1 MIKDNPHKAIIYWLL
16 TGCILT
22 AVMVIIGGVTRLTES
37 GLSMTDWQLISG
49 TIPPLNEVDWQ
60 EAFNEYKQF
69 PEYQKVNKGMSL
81 SEFKFIFFWEYFHRV
96 FGRLIGLVFIIPF
109 LFFWL
114 RKKISKKLMPKI
126 ILIFFLGCFQ
136 AFLGW
141 WMVKSG
147 LVDRPDVSH
156 FRLATHLISAFG
168 LISYIFWVMLGLY
181 FQKPFPV
188 NKKLNRW
195 TKWILVL
202 VVIQILYGGFV
213 AGLKAGL
220 LCPSFPFMCNLE
232 NLFVGNW
239 TGNLT
244 IGMPEHLTK
253 INIQNIHRILAFVV
267 YAVIALLVVK
277 ARRWNLSSAA
287 KSGVNTLFLLVNVQF
302 ALGVFTLIYQIPL
315 LLAVLHQ
322 FAALLLLLSIVYL
335 LKVSK

>member
-22 AVMVIIGGVTRLTES
+22 AIMVIIGGVTRLTES

-49 TIPPLNEVDWQ
+49 AIPPLNEVDWQ

-147 LVDRPDVSH
+147 LVERPDVSH
-156 FRLATHLISAFG
+156 LRLAAHLISAFG

-181 FQKPFPV
+181 FQKPFP
-188 NKKLNRW
+188 KHQKLNRW
-195 TKWILVL
+195 IKWILVL
-202 VVIQILYGGFV
+202 VILQILYGAFV

-220 LCPSFPFMCNLE
+220 LCPSFPAMCNVS
-232 NLFVGNW
+232 NLLAGNW

-244 IGMPEHLTK
+244 LGMPEYLVK
-253 INIQNIHRILAFVV
+253 LNLQNIHRLLAYVV
-267 YAVIALLVVK
+267 YGVIAILVIKSKGWKLSDK
-277 ARRWNLSSAA
+277 AKN
-287 KSGVNTLFLLVNVQF
+287 GVNTLFLLVNVQF
-302 ALGVFTLIYQIPL
+302 VLGVFTLIYQVPL
-315 LLAVLHQ
+315 LLGVLHQ
-322 FAALLLLLSIVYL
+322 FGALLLLLSIVYL
-335 LKVSK
+335 MKVTK

>member
-1 MIKDNPHKAIIYWLL
+1 MLQNHPHKAIIYWLF
-16 TGCILT
+16 TGCVLT
-22 AVMVIIGGVTRLTES
+22 AIMVIIGGVTRLTES

-49 TIPPLNEVDWQ
+49 VIPPLNEADWH

-69 PEYQKVNKGMSL
+69 PEYQKVNKGMLL

-114 RKKISKKLMPKI
+114 RNKISKQLMPKI
-126 ILIFFLGCFQ
+126 LLIFILGCFQ

-156 FRLATHLISAFG
+156 LRLAAHLISAFG
-168 LISYIFWVMLGLY
+168 LISYIFWVILGLY

-188 NKKLNRW
+188 HQKLNRW
-195 TKWILVL
+195 VKWILAL
-202 VVIQILYGGFV
+202 VVIQILYGAFV

-220 LCPSFPFMCNLE
+220 LCPKFPSMCNLE
-232 NLFVGNW
+232 NLLVGNW
-239 TGNLT
+239 SGSLAL
-244 IGMPEHLTK
+244 GMPEYLVK
-253 INIQNIHRILAFVV
+253 LNLQNIHRLLAYVVYGVVAILA
-267 YAVIALLVVK
+267 IK
-277 ARRWNLSSAA
+277 SKRWNLFDLA
-287 KSGVNTLFLLVNVQF
+287 KSGVNTLFLFVNVQF
-302 ALGVFTLIYQIPL
+302 ALGVFALLYQVPL
-315 LLAVLHQ
+315 LLGVLHQ
-322 FAALLLLLSIVYL
+322 FVALLLLLSIIYL

>member
-1 MIKDNPHKAIIYWLL
+1 MFKDNPHKAIIIWLL

-49 TIPPLNEVDWQ
+49 AVPPLNEVDWQ
-60 EAFNEYKQF
+60 EAFDEYKQF

-109 LFFWL
+109 LFFWF

-156 FRLATHLISAFG
+156 LRLAAHLISAFV

-181 FQKPFPV
+181 FQKPFPAH
-188 NKKLNRW
+188 KKLNHW
-195 TKWILVL
+195 IKWILVL
-202 VVIQILYGGFV
+202 VVLQILYGAFV

-220 LCPSFPFMCNLE
+220 LCPFFPAMCNME
-232 NLFVGNW
+232 NLLAGNW
-239 TGNLT
+239 TGNLAF
-244 IGMPEHLTK
+244 GMPEYLVK
-253 INIQNIHRILAFVV
+253 LNVQNIHRLLAYVV
-267 YAVIALLVVK
+267 YVVIAIMAIK
-277 ARRWNLSSAA
+277 AKGWKLFDAA

-302 ALGVFTLIYQIPL
+302 ALGVFTLIYQVPL
-315 LLAVLHQ
+315 LLGVLHQ
-322 FAALLLLLSIVYL
+322 FGALLLLLSIVYL
-335 LKVSK
+335 LKVSR